1 MKNPSNFLA
10 TRRGKVLLNY
20 VYGWGASIV
29 IIGALFKITHL
40 DYADFLLTVGLSTE
54 ALIFFISGFES
65 PAEEVDWSLVYPEL
79 SGASAIVQPAT
90 FDNFMR
96 HAELDENV
104 VKTLGQSFK
113 SLNNQVKQFGEIHE
127 SSFSSNEFSAKL
139 NLATDSIMNVTTTID
154 SVSEN
159 MENVSGSLSKVS
171 SSMDSISDK
180 SININDAL
188 SEFSSISDF
197 SDQLKNQMAEMIK
210 NLETSNLTYQQELS
224 SSSKI
229 LSELNQAGQEGAS
242 LRTSIKSLNDNIQSY
257 SNFYENELR
266 AASNVAKLH
275 SENFSGLSRF
285 VDSIKTI
292 QEDTE
297 KYHAE
302 MSKLSRNLSALNN
315 MYSGMLNAMNN
326 RY

>member
-1 MKNPSNFLA
+1 MKNSSNFLA

-65 PAEEVDWSLVYPEL
+65 PPEDVDWSLVYPEL
-79 SGASAIVQPAT
+79 SGASATVQPAT
-90 FDNFMR
+90 FDSFMR

-127 SSFSSNEFSAKL
+127 SSFSSNEFSTKL
-139 NLATDSIMNVTTTID
+139 NLATDSIMNVTTSID

-188 SEFSSISDF
+188 SEFSSISAF

-210 NLETSNLTYQQELS
+210 NLESSNLTYQQELS

-229 LSELNQAGQEGAS
+229 LSELNQAGQEGVH
-242 LRTSIKSLNDNIQSY
+242 LRNSIKLLNDNIQSY

-292 QEDTE
+292 QENTE
-297 KYHAE
+297 KYHTE
-302 MSKLSRNLSALNN
+302 MAKLSRNLSALNN